1 MSLKIAGV
9 FPPIPTPFDKDG
21 NILHDK
27 LKANLALWSKT
38 GLAGFVVL
46 GSNGEFPFLSEAEK
60 IAVFESARQAI
71 PRDQLFLAGAG
82 AESTHTALM
91 LAKRAAECGADAAL
105 IVTPNYYK
113 AQMNSATL
121 INHYRIIADA
131 SPIPVIIYNMPAAT
145 ALDIDANTVIE
156 LAKHPNIVGIKDSG
170 GNVTKFGEMI
180 RAVRP
185 DFSVIAGSGSYFYS
199 ALVIGAQATVAAL
212 ANVAPRQTIEIY
224 KAFREGRHDDART
237 MQLRLIPLN
246 AAVTTRWN
254 IAGLKAALEE
264 LNAGYYGGPPRLPLR
279 PLDEETRKQLRQV
292 MHDAGVI

>member
-1 MSLKIAGV
+1 MTLKIQGV
-9 FPPIPTPFDKDG
+9 FPPIPTPFDVDG

-27 LKANLALWSKT
+27 LKSNITLWSKT
-38 GLAGFVVL
+38 GLHGFVVL

-60 IAVFESARQAI
+60 IAVFETARAAI
-71 PRDQLFLAGAG
+71 PREQLFLAGAG
-82 AESTHTALM
+82 AESSRTALM

-121 INHYRIIADA
+121 INHYRVIADA
-131 SPIPVIIYNMPAAT
+131 APVPIVVYNMPAAT
-145 ALDIDANTVIE
+145 GIDIDANTVIE

-185 DFSVIAGSGSYFYS
+185 DFAVIAGSGSYFYPS
-199 ALVIGAQATVAAL
+199 LVIGAKATVAAL
-212 ANVAPRQTIEIY
+212 ANVAPRETVALY
-224 KAFREGRHDDART
+224 DAFRAGRHDEARE

-254 IAGLKAALEE
+254 IPGLKAAIEE

-279 PLDEETRKQLRQV
+279 PLDDENRRLLRQV
-292 MHDAGVI
+292 MKDAGVI